1 MTALTYGELR
11 LKSELRIKK
20 ITDVEISVT
29 KNNHGLMKVEGIID
43 GEEDKDR
50 VLEDII
56 SFNVGRTI
64 SLHRDEEEIPIFS
77 GLVERVKL
85 VRRDNIDYVEV
96 EVVSGTILMDR
107 EKKKRSFQDVNK
119 TYEDIV
125 KEVVSE
131 YKDGATICTVGLEEK
146 IGVPLI
152 QYNETDWEFLK
163 RISSHFESVIV
174 PEVTQSMPRV
184 WFGFPNTIN
193 TVEVDKEE
201 YSYGQSEDYFKMGG
215 IFSDYEPEDFR
226 YVEVKGYDTF
236 ELGDFTVFDG
246 QGYVLYERKGKM
258 DRGEL
263 IFTYRFGAEGHR
275 HEPRYY
281 NEQISGMSLLGEVSK
296 TDKETVGVK
305 LDIDNGKGGEYLYDW
320 RPETGNMMYCMPQVG
335 TKVSL
340 YFPGVDE
347 REAIVVN
354 CFRTNGDSCEKMKDP
369 SKRAF
374 ATEHNKELTLY
385 PKEMGI
391 SSGSGSS
398 ILISDEK
405 GIDFNSKKSIR
416 IIGSEINFSAPIIN
430 IKASIGEINLFKIDG
445 NNELIRS
452 SFTMSNEF
460 NLMAEGG
467 TTLVG
472 REFTEYKAF
481 DDEPERG
488 SFWGGLV
495 ENVLGGLVAVGLI
508 CATIATLGAGG
519 AVILGAAIGGATAVG
534 MLAAS
539 DIRKGELGSRDSYLF
554 AGLSGAVTGAIS
566 SGIFKLKL
574 NGKIKNFLLASN
586 QFIEDISSNIVD
598 QMSDG
603 RDKIDFSKAILGGVY
618 SMLTGLG
625 MSQLMKFKQ
634 FRTAFE
640 MINNPLYLF
649 KKNKNSPFGSVLGLA
664 DGEKKISKRLNKEIM
679 NRCKN
684 VKKTSI
690 KEYKQVFN
698 DNNNLTKRRQRELQK
713 LGVEDFY
720 KKRLHN
726 ADDHEYGNF
735 AEAITDMYYE
745 SRGYSRIGTRSRITK
760 IDSSTHQS
768 IDAIYES
775 PNPPPQYLIVEI
787 KFNKSTLNNTKN
799 SKRQMSNYWATE
811 KNRGKDKEGKP
822 RNRILECLGDTERD
836 KYLAG
841 EIEAGLETGNTQ
853 KIVTEVKID
862 GVRNNT
868 INPGDI
874 LSKDYSEVKFNHFKV
889 DDDGYIIKTNG
900 KRHGRKKPHEL
911 PNFKGDDKNER

>member
-56 SFNVGRTI
+56 SFSVGRTI

-146 IGVPLI
+146 IGIPLI

-495 ENVLGGLVAVGLI
+495 KNVLGGLVAVGLI

-519 AVILGAAIGGATAVG
+519 AVILGAAIGGATAAG

-603 RDKIDFSKAILGGVY
+603 RDNIDFSKAILGGVY

-640 MINNPLYLF
+640 MINDPLYLF

-684 VKKTSI
+684 VKKASI
-690 KEYKQVFN
+690 KEYGQVFN

-720 KKRLHN
+720 KKRLRN

-745 SRGYSRIGTRSRITK
+745 SRGYSRVGTRSRITE
-760 IDSSTHQS
+760 IDSSIHQS

-775 PNPPPQYLIVEI
+775 PNPPPQYIIVEV

-799 SKRQMSNYWATE
+799 SKRQMSDYWATE
-811 KNRGKDKEGKP
+811 KNRGKDKDGKP
-822 RNRILECLGDTERD
+822 RNRILECLGDTKRD

-841 EIEAGLETGNTQ
+841 EIEEGLKTGNTQ

-868 INPGDI
+868 INTGDV
-874 LSKDYSEVKFNHFKV
+874 LSKDYSDVKFNHFKV
-889 DDDGYIIKTNG
+889 DEDGYIIKTNG

-911 PNFKGDDKNER
+911 PNFKGDDKK

>member
-184 WFGFPNTIN
+184 WFGFPSTIN

-430 IKASIGEINLFKIDG
+430 IKASIGEINLFKIDD

-495 ENVLGGLVAVGLI
+495 KNVLGGLVAVGLI

-603 RDKIDFSKAILGGVY
+603 RNKIDFSKAILGGVY

-684 VKKTSI
+684 VKKASAQQL
-690 KEYKQVFN
+690 QVF
-698 DNNNLTKRRQRELQK
+698 DSKYRQKMDKIYQK
-713 LGVEDFY
+713 LVVKKFY
-720 KKRLHN
+720 NDKEKLYN
-726 ADDHEYGNF
+726 ANGHEHGNF
-735 AEAITDMYYE
+735 AEAITDVYYE
-745 SRGYSRIGTRSRITK
+745 SMGYKRIGTVRRITK
-760 IDSSTHQS
+760 IDSSTHQG

-775 PNPPPQYLIVEI
+775 PNPPPKFLIV
-787 KFNKSTLNNTKN
+787 
-799 SKRQMSNYWATE
+799 
-811 KNRGKDKEGKP
+811 
-822 RNRILECLGDTERD
+822 
-836 KYLAG
+836 
-841 EIEAGLETGNTQ
+841 
-853 KIVTEVKID
+853 
-862 GVRNNT
+862 
-868 INPGDI
+868 
-874 LSKDYSEVKFNHFKV
+874 EVKFNSSKLGTRKTSGPQMSDSWLTVENRGKKPNKQSRIQMYIGNDELANEITDYIENDSNEVVKIVTNVTINSDKNKQSKNVLSEFYPEIQFTNYKV
-889 DDDGYIIKTNG
+889 NKDGEIKENG
-900 KRHGRKKPHEL
+900 KEL
-911 PNFKGDDKNER
+911 IYEITNFKGGNKNER

>member
-131 YKDGATICTVGLEEK
+131 YKDGATICTVGIEEK
-146 IGVPLI
+146 IGIPLI

-385 PKEMGI
+385 PKEIGI

-430 IKASIGEINLFKIDG
+430 IKASIGEINFFKIDG

-481 DDEPERG
+481 DD
-488 SFWGGLV
+488 
-495 ENVLGGLVAVGLI
+495 
-508 CATIATLGAGG
+508 
-519 AVILGAAIGGATAVG
+519 
-534 MLAAS
+534 
-539 DIRKGELGSRDSYLF
+539 
-554 AGLSGAVTGAIS
+554 
-566 SGIFKLKL
+566 
-574 NGKIKNFLLASN
+574 
-586 QFIEDISSNIVD
+586 
-598 QMSDG
+598 
-603 RDKIDFSKAILGGVY
+603 
-618 SMLTGLG
+618 
-625 MSQLMKFKQ
+625 
-634 FRTAFE
+634 
-640 MINNPLYLF
+640 
-649 KKNKNSPFGSVLGLA
+649 
-664 DGEKKISKRLNKEIM
+664 
-679 NRCKN
+679 
-684 VKKTSI
+684 
-690 KEYKQVFN
+690 
-698 DNNNLTKRRQRELQK
+698 
-713 LGVEDFY
+713 
-720 KKRLHN
+720 
-726 ADDHEYGNF
+726 
-735 AEAITDMYYE
+735 
-745 SRGYSRIGTRSRITK
+745 
-760 IDSSTHQS
+760 
-768 IDAIYES
+768 
-775 PNPPPQYLIVEI
+775 
-787 KFNKSTLNNTKN
+787 
-799 SKRQMSNYWATE
+799 
-811 KNRGKDKEGKP
+811 
-822 RNRILECLGDTERD
+822 
-836 KYLAG
+836 
-841 EIEAGLETGNTQ
+841 
-853 KIVTEVKID
+853 
-862 GVRNNT
+862 
-868 INPGDI
+868 
-874 LSKDYSEVKFNHFKV
+874 
-889 DDDGYIIKTNG
+889 
-900 KRHGRKKPHEL
+900 
-911 PNFKGDDKNER
+911 

>member
-131 YKDGATICTVGLEEK
+131 YKDGATICTVGIEEK
-146 IGVPLI
+146 IGIPLI

-385 PKEMGI
+385 PKEIGI

-495 ENVLGGLVAVGLI
+495 KNVLGGLAVVGAVCVTL
-508 CATIATLGAGG
+508 ATLGVGG

-534 MLAAS
+534 MMALS
-539 DIRKGELGSRDSYLF
+539 DVRRGELGSEGSYLF

-566 SGIFKLKL
+566 NGIFKWNLS
-574 NGKIKNFLLASN
+574 GKIKSALSIANDFLTDVV
-586 QFIEDISSNIVD
+586 EDISYQIN
-598 QMSDG
+598 DG
-603 RDKIDFSKAILGGVY
+603 KKLKEINFFGAISSSLLGMG
-618 SMLTGLG
+618 TGLG
-625 MSQLMKFKQ
+625 ISQLMKFKQ
-634 FRTAFE
+634 FRAAFE
-640 MINNPLYLF
+640 MFNEINDMINNPFYIF
-649 KKNKNSPFGSVLGLA
+649 KKNRNLFKDTLGVKNGSKNKSSKNKKGNNN
-664 DGEKKISKRLNKEIM
+664 EKPRKPPKATPINKEIFKH
-679 NRCKN
+679 NNYIKHIEDREEKL
-684 VKKTSI
+684 KKFKEI
-690 KEYKQVFN
+690 KGLIEDF
-698 DNNNLTKRRQRELQK
+698 NNNPALKR
-713 LGVEDFY
+713 
-720 KKRLHN
+720 
-726 ADDHEYGNF
+726 AGNF
-735 AEAITDMYYE
+735 VEMLTDMHFE
-745 SRGYSRIGTRSRITK
+745 GAGGERVGNNRVTGL
-760 IDSSTHQS
+760 DDPTHHG
-768 IDAIYES
+768 IDAIYKI
-775 PNPPPQYLIVEI
+775 PGNPDRYVIVES
-787 KFNKSTLNNTKN
+787 KYNKSNLGKTESGL
-799 SKRQMSNYWATE
+799 QMSHEWLTAKVMGKKGNKQSRIEKYFENDEAGYKKFMEALKNNQVDKVLTEIKPDGQIFNYILGDDGKKIPKPE
-811 KNRGKDKEGKP
+811 NKDIVKKRGK
-822 RNRILECLGDTERD
+822 
-836 KYLAG
+836 
-841 EIEAGLETGNTQ
+841 
-853 KIVTEVKID
+853 
-862 GVRNNT
+862 
-868 INPGDI
+868 
-874 LSKDYSEVKFNHFKV
+874 
-889 DDDGYIIKTNG
+889 
-900 KRHGRKKPHEL
+900 KKPPDEKL
-911 PNFKGDDKNER
+911 YQQYTIPKSNGGKKK

>member
-64 SLHRDEEEIPIFS
+64 SLHKDEEEIPIFS

-107 EKKKRSFQDVNK
+107 EKRKRSFQDVNK

-131 YKDGATICTVGLEEK
+131 YKDGATICTVGIEEK
-146 IGVPLI
+146 IGIPLI

-495 ENVLGGLVAVGLI
+495 KNVLGGLAVVGAV
-508 CATIATLGAGG
+508 CVTIATLGAGG

-534 MLAAS
+534 MMALS
-539 DIRKGELGSRDSYLF
+539 DVRRGELGSEGSYLF

-598 QMSDG
+598 QMSDE
-603 RDKIDFSKAILGGVY
+603 RNKIDFSKAILGGVY

-690 KEYKQVFN
+690 KEYGQVFN

-787 KFNKSTLNNTKN
+787 KFNKSTLKNTKN
-799 SKRQMSNYWATE
+799 SKRQMSDDWITV
-811 KNRGKDKEGKP
+811 KNRGKDKDGED
-822 RNRILECLGDTERD
+822 RNRILECLGDTKRD

-841 EIEAGLETGNTQ
+841 EIKAGLETGNTQ

-868 INPGDI
+868 INHGDI